1 MRPRDKGVVS
11 IDVLVVCTGNI
22 CRSPMGE
29 ALLRARFAERGVA
42 AHVHSAGTLAWG
54 GSATGNAEIVM
65 RERGLHLDGHHSR
78 GLTRDLVTGADLVLG
93 MTREHV
99 WRVTGLSGDA
109 AERAFLVG
117 ELARLGAQIGERD
130 SAGGETVQAW
140 ALRAARLRTD
150 GHVGRM
156 GDEVADPMGEPL
168 DFYRATADRLD
179 RDLSL
184 IVRLLYPS

>member
-1 MRPRDKGVVS
+1 VS
-11 IDVLVVCTGNI
+11 GSETLDVLVVCTGNI

-29 ALLRARFAERGVA
+29 VLLRARLRERGVDA
-42 AHVHSAGTLAWG
+42 RVQSAGTLAWG

-65 RERGLHLDGHHSR
+65 AERGLVLDGHHSR
-78 GLTRDLVTGADLVLG
+78 SITRDLVRGADLVLG

-99 WRVTGLSGDA
+99 WRATGLSSEA

-117 ELARLGAQIGERD
+117 ELARLGAAVGERD
-130 SAGGETVQAW
+130 AEGGESVRAW
-140 ALRAARLRTD
+140 ALRVARARVD

-179 RDLSL
+179 RDLTT
-184 IVRLLYPS
+184 IVRLLYPSP